1 MKPDRE
7 WLSNNFFVLKLFFRH
22 AKRKTLIEACV
33 KAYQAVID
41 VFSSVWLLYYLLT
54 RVEDGATYGEVLAVL
69 GVFLFLHAS
78 GSILKEWYDNS
89 YSPGE
94 NARIRM
100 ELDEMLMEKAG
111 KLPVRY
117 YEDPAFYDTIR
128 QAEECGRSVVFSAF
142 SNLTEALRFLTA
154 IASTMLVAAK
164 INPWLMLYNL
174 FVFPMIYFSRKFG
187 KAAAEKEKALTRPG
201 RMKKCVRELMLDR
214 NRAMEMRTSGAASI
228 PEKYYRLA
236 EEENLSIHRRHGI
249 RLFGMDFAMHEFSIT
264 LISVVCYL
272 YGILR
277 SASVQTYMA
286 AEFSVMFVAIMNMVS
301 KVRRLFKCYEN
312 SCKYSIKV
320 SLLKQYL
327 AFDDETG
334 GELEAGAFESLEF
347 VNVSF
352 TYGSGE
358 VLREVSFRI
367 RKGEKIAVVGL
378 NGAGKS
384 TVAKLILR
392 LYDVTK
398 GKILYNGRNIKEY
411 SLSSYRRQFAALF
424 QDFDLFPVALEKNVL
439 MGPEH
444 DEARTWQA
452 LAQAGFAEK
461 GISINTVMGR
471 EYNENGIVLS
481 GGQKQKVAAARVYC
495 RDFGLALLDEP
506 SANMDPVSAKEWF
519 DGLMNATDG
528 RAVLVIGHQLSLLK
542 GMDRILFFSGGRIT
556 EAGTHAEMMCR
567 KGSYSRL
574 YHDQTDRFQDR
585 KEEDADGCQYE
596 DAVSAVSE

>member
-1 MKPDRE
+1 MKPDKE

-22 AKRKTLIEACV
+22 ARCKTLIEAGI

-54 RVEDGATYGEVLAVL
+54 KVEDGATYGEVLAVL
-69 GVFLFLHAS
+69 GVFLLLHAA

-89 YSPGE
+89 YAPGE

-100 ELDEMLMEKAG
+100 ELDEMLTEKAG
-111 KLPVRY
+111 RLPVRY

-128 QAEECGRSVVFSAF
+128 QAQECGRSVVFSAF
-142 SNLTEALRFLTA
+142 SNLTETLRFLTA
-154 IASTMLVAAK
+154 IASTILVAAK

-174 FVFPMIYFSRKFG
+174 FVFPMIYFSKRFG
-187 KAAAEKEKALTRPG
+187 KAAAEKEKALTRPD
-201 RMKKCVRELMLDR
+201 RMKKCVRELMLNK
-214 NRAMEMRTSGAASI
+214 NRAMEMRTSQAVSI

-236 EEENLSIHRRHGI
+236 KEESLSIHKRYGI

-264 LISVVCYL
+264 LISVICYL

-301 KVRRLFKCYEN
+301 KVRKLFKCYEN
-312 SCKYSIKV
+312 SCKYSVKV
-320 SLLKQYL
+320 SMLKQYL
-327 AFDDETG
+327 AFDEETG
-334 GELEAGAFESLEF
+334 GELEAGTFESLEF

-352 TYGSGE
+352 SYGSGE
-358 VLREVSFRI
+358 VLQEVSFRI
-367 RKGEKIAVVGL
+367 QKGEKIAVVGL

-398 GKILYNGRNIKEY
+398 GEILYNGRNIKEY
-411 SLSSYRRQFAALF
+411 SLSGYRRQFAALF
-424 QDFDLFPVALEKNVL
+424 QDFLLFPVTLEKNVL

-444 DEARTWQA
+444 DEARTRQA
-452 LAQAGFAEK
+452 LAQAGFSEK
-461 GISINTVMGR
+461 GIGTDTVMGR
-471 EYNENGIVLS
+471 EYDENGVVLS
-481 GGQKQKVAAARVYC
+481 GGQKQKVAAARLYC
-495 RDFGLALLDEP
+495 RNFGLALLDEP

-519 DGLMNATDG
+519 DGLMSAAEG
-528 RAVLVIGHQLSLLK
+528 RAVIVIGHQLSLLK
-542 GMDRILFFSGGRIT
+542 NMDRILFFNGGRIT
-556 EAGTHAEMMCR
+556 EAGTHKDLMR
-567 KGSYSRL
+567 LKGSYSRL
-574 YHDQTDRFQDR
+574 YHYQTDRYLSR
-585 KEEDADGCQYE
+585 KEAVEDASQYE
-596 DAVSAVSE
+596 DAVSFVSE